1 MESRDTGKSR
11 TSGSG
16 RRLAETAWNTN
27 RKAEHSPY
35 APPPYFHPGRPH
47 PTLDENERTHKLG
60 NALSGIES
68 PLRDPLC
75 PEGQTELP

>member
-27 RKAEHSPY
+27 RKAENSPY
-35 APPPYFHPGRPH
+35 APPPYFHSTRH
-47 PTLDENERTHKLG
+47 HLRQAETNEPTNLG
-60 NALSGIES
+60 TD
-68 PLRDPLC
+68 LRDWKASIGLEP
-75 PEGQTELP
+75 

>member
-27 RKAEHSPY
+27 RKAENSPY
-35 APPPYFHPGRPH
+35 APPPYFHNRKAAPALEEDQRAI
-47 PTLDENERTHKLG
+47 KSG
-60 NALSGIES
+60 NHH
-68 PLRDPLC
+68 
-75 PEGQTELP
+75 EGC